1 MTLIHSTNP
10 SIGHAVIGS
19 IESSTTEEVQ
29 EAVASARW
37 AYRAWSHTPISE
49 RVSLLREVYDG
60 VVANKEILAQS
71 VATEMGM
78 PIRYARDDVGIGLI
92 YFAWYLDHAE
102 ETLAPTVTYEDDNQ
116 IHTVTYEPKWVIAAI
131 TPWNYPVMLWIW
143 ACIQPLLAGNTVV
156 WKISKEVILTG
167 KIIADIIAK
176 TSLPPWVWSE
186 IYGDGSIWD
195 LLTDMDIDGITFT
208 GSTNVGNH
216 LREKAMKKN
225 ITAVMELG
233 GSAPG
238 IVCADADIDSV
249 IETIYFMRFSNS
261 GQICDGLKRLIVHES
276 RYDEV
281 VTRLRETLMQKK
293 IGNATDEDTDIW
305 PLATES
311 QLHTVSEQ
319 YDDALAHDANILVE
333 LPIPAWLSG
342 SYFPAVVLGNIT
354 PDMKVWKEE
363 VFGPI
368 LPIVTYSTEDE
379 VITLANDTIYGLGAY
394 IFTESE
400 TTFGTI
406 AQEIKT
412 GMVQMNNVNYC
423 IPANPFGGYGA
434 SGVGREHGKW
444 WFHELVNIKVT
455 SRPKVKR

>member
-1 MTLIHSTNP
+1 MPCISSTNP
-10 SIGHAVIGS
+10 SLAYIVLGDV
-19 IESSTTEEVQ
+19 ESSTPEQVVTTIETAR
-29 EAVASARW
+29 EAFSS
-37 AYRAWSHTPISE
+37 WSHTPVID
-49 RVSLLREVYDG
+49 RVRVFREVYDAI
-60 VVANKEILAQS
+60 VEHKEILARS
-71 VATEMGM
+71 VAEEMGM

-186 IYGDGSIWD
+186 IYGDGSVWD
-195 LLTDMDIDGITFT
+195 LLTDGDIDGITFT

-216 LREKAMKKN
+216 LKEKAMKKN

-276 RYDEV
+276 RYDELV
-281 VTRLRETLMQKK
+281 IRLRETLMQKK

-311 QLHTVSEQ
+311 QLRAVSEQ
-319 YDDALAHDANILVE
+319 YDDALAHDANMLAQLSVPTE
-333 LPIPAWLSG
+333 LSG
-342 SYFPAVVLGNIT
+342 AYFPATILGNIT
-354 PDMKVWKEE
+354 PDMRVWKEE

-379 VITLANDTIYGLGAY
+379 AIKLANDTIYGLGAY

-406 AQEIKT
+406 AQELKT

-444 WFHELVNIKVT
+444 WFHELMNIKVT